1 MSIVSKRLI
10 SYLID
15 IFIIFLVLIIIKGI
29 LPVNIHEIE
38 LNNLNELYIENKID
52 FNLYFNQFIS
62 ITHNIDKS
70 NIGFNLFGCLLI
82 IIFCIVIPFLNK
94 GQTLGQKIC
103 KLKISKKDLTIKDLS
118 GRATILYGLGY
129 LLFMFL
135 ILFLTTNKIYF
146 ILINLLGIFQIS
158 VVIINGFMVL
168 YKKEGI
174 ADKLTKTRIEE
185 IK

>member
-15 IFIIFLVLIIIKGI
+15 IFIIFLVLIIIKGV

-52 FNLYFNQFIS
+52 FNLYFDQFIS

-70 NIGFNLFGCLLI
+70 NISFNLFGCLLI

-118 GRATILYGLGY
+118 
-129 LLFMFL
+129 
-135 ILFLTTNKIYF
+135 
-146 ILINLLGIFQIS
+146 
-158 VVIINGFMVL
+158 
-168 YKKEGI
+168 
-174 ADKLTKTRIEE
+174 
-185 IK
+185 